1 MLELTD
7 LTMRFGGVT
16 AISSFSLTVGESEI
30 VAIIGPNGAG
40 KTTVFN
46 MISRFYQ
53 PSSGSLRF
61 HGRSLTRLG
70 PHDIAAIGIAR
81 TFQNIELFA
90 SATVLDNLLIGR
102 HGRDNTPLWWNL
114 LYPPALRKTEAAHRR
129 RVEDVIDLLGLQR
142 YRNELTGTLPYGVRK
157 VVELGRALCAEP
169 KLLLLDEPAAGLNP
183 EETDDMRFWIEDVRD
198 ELGISV
204 LMIEHDMKLV
214 ASVSD
219 RVIALNYGVTLT
231 EGDPASVLAHPGV
244 VEAYLGAT
252 HG

>member
-16 AISSFSLTVGESEI
+16 AISSFSLTVGEGEI

-61 HGRSLTRLG
+61 HGGSLTRLA

-114 LYPPALRKTEAAHRR
+114 LYPPTLRKTEATHRR

-142 YRNELTGTLPYGVRK
+142 YRHELTGTLPYGVRK

-169 KLLLLDEPAAGLNP
+169 TLLLLDEPAAGLNP

-252 HG
+252 RG